1 MRSEKST
8 EIQEKWRRCLDFISH
23 NVAPDSYSTWFTPIV
38 FEGIKKNV
46 AVLRVPSQFFYEY
59 IEEHFIG
66 YLRAA
71 IKREFGEK
79 INIGYNIVTD
89 SINNIN
95 ATALDNKGAVN
106 IERRPE
112 TDGDKTPSFLSGL
125 EQYEEI
131 ESRLNPNYTFEN
143 FIEGESNKLPRSIG
157 LAIADNPG
165 QKTFN
170 PFFIYGSSGVGK
182 THLLNAIG
190 IRIKEKTPAKRVLY
204 VSAHLFLIQYSDATR
219 RNLRNDFLHFYQSID
234 VLLIDDIQEIAGET
248 RKATQEAFFHI
259 FNHLQQ
265 TGHQLIMTS
274 DRPPVELEGVEERL
288 LTRFKWGLVAELY
301 KPDVKLARK
310 ILINKM
316 HNDGLV
322 FPKDV
327 IDYIAVNASQNIRD
341 LEGVI
346 NAILA
351 YSVVYNCDVD
361 INLAQKVIGR
371 SIKPAKN
378 NITTQEIL
386 NRVADFYKV
395 SSRDICS
402 SSRIR
407 KLSIARQVSMYLAQK
422 HTGLSYAKI
431 GSEIGGRDHSTV
443 LHSCT
448 VVSKKISTDIDF
460 RHSIESIE
468 SHL

>member
-1 MRSEKST
+1 MRSEKSI

-248 RKATQEAFFHI
+248 RKATQQAFFHI

-351 YSVVYNCDVD
+351 YSEVYN
-361 INLAQKVIGR
+361 
-371 SIKPAKN
+371 S
-378 NITTQEIL
+378 
-386 NRVADFYKV
+386 
-395 SSRDICS
+395 
-402 SSRIR
+402 
-407 KLSIARQVSMYLAQK
+407 
-422 HTGLSYAKI
+422 
-431 GSEIGGRDHSTV
+431 
-443 LHSCT
+443 
-448 VVSKKISTDIDF
+448 
-460 RHSIESIE
+460 
-468 SHL
+468 